1 MKLVYT
7 TLYSQQK
14 EQIIKK
20 YSRFL
25 EYFATVEEYILQ
37 DPFASSE
44 ETILYQGK
52 HIHVRKRYL
61 KTTFFSGLLPDQY
74 MYLTVTYA
82 LTSDDTIVILFV
94 NLHSYIN

>member
-1 MKLVYT
+1 MKLVAT
-7 TLYSQQK
+7 PLYNQQK
-14 EQIIKK
+14 KEIIQK

-25 EYFATVEEYILQ
+25 EYFDMVEKCIRE

-52 HIHVRKRYL
+52 HIHARKRYL

-82 LTSDDTIVILFV
+82 LTSDEIIVILFV
-94 NLHSYIN
+94 NLHNYIN

>member
-7 TLYSQQK
+7 TLYNRQK
-14 EQIIKK
+14 AQIIKQ

-25 EYFATVEEYILQ
+25 EYFDMVEKNILQ
-37 DPFASSE
+37 DPLASSE
-44 ETILYQGK
+44 ETILYQDR
-52 HIHVRKRYL
+52 HIHARKRFL

-82 LTSDDTIVILFV
+82 LTSDDIIVILFV
-94 NLHSYIN
+94 NMHSYIN